1 MSDQTCAT
9 CKAGDIDDET
19 QVGKCHRYAP
29 QVNGITC
36 VVWPEVHASNWCLE
50 WKPKARTFSV
60 PRQGKH
66 AIPDD
71 WKPSEDCVLL
81 AKSLGINAYSEAAKM
96 RDHARYTKR
105 MVADWDAAFR
115 NWLRKGQ
122 R

>member
-9 CKAGDIDDET
+9 CKAGDFEVSLEASLIMP
-19 QVGKCHRYAP
+19 KK
-29 QVNGITC
+29 NGLCRRRIPFHIIEPTD
-36 VVWPEVHASNWCLE
+36 WCLE
-50 WKPKARTFSV
+50 WKPKARTFSA

-66 AIPDD
+66 TLPDD